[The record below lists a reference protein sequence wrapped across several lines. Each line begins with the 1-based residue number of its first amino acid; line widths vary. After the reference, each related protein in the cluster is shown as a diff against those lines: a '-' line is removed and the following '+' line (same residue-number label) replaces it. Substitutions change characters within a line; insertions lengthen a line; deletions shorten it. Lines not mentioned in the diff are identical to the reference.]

1 MSARRQ
7 RCRARSPPRCS
18 RCYAFAVD
26 AVAVGAPVR
35 AEVSRAR
42 VRLGDVLRDA
52 VSPAAEVD
60 LGPSP
65 QPGALRVLTRDDL
78 VMALTDARL
87 PIPAQLPSSVRITRR
102 VRALTADQLEQ
113 LVRDAVGDPPPVA
126 CVLAAVR
133 ASSCTTAAARGAI
146 RPRARAAPCSRPCG
160 ASARFASTPTALEAT
175 RRRLVGATLRRAMAE
190 RAPITDEDVAPTP
203 PIARGAAVQFELRRG
218 GLLVRGR
225 GTLER
230 AARIGEQVLVRLSA
244 ASTPVRGTLVSA
256 TEVVLEGAS

>member
-1 MSARRQ
+1 VRRLI
-7 RCRARSPPRCS
+7 
-18 RCYAFAVD
+18 
-26 AVAVGAPVR
+26 
-35 AEVSRAR
+35 E
-42 VRLGDVLRDA
+42 
-52 VSPAAEVD
+52 
-60 LGPSP
+60 
-65 QPGALRVLTRDDL
+65 
-78 VMALTDARL
+78 
-87 PIPAQLPSSVRITRR
+87 AQLPAGLALVSVTLTRAMGSEHASPGLVTVTLPRSLTPGRVSAKVTRPVGRSSRS
-102 VRALTADQLEQ
+102 AQ
-113 LVRDAVGDPPPVA
+113 VA
-126 CVLAAVR
+126 CVLAAVGPVIVVDH
-133 ASSCTTAAARGAI
+133 ALAEGAI
-146 RPRARAAPCSRPCG
+146 LTEADVVLVQQALPSG
-160 ASARFASTPTALEAT
+160 AVASTPTALEAT

>member
-1 MSARRQ
+1 
-7 RCRARSPPRCS
+7 
-18 RCYAFAVD
+18 
-26 AVAVGAPVR
+26 
-35 AEVSRAR
+35 
-42 VRLGDVLRDA
+42 
-52 VSPAAEVD
+52 
-60 LGPSP
+60 
-65 QPGALRVLTRDDL
+65 
-78 VMALTDARL
+78 
-87 PIPAQLPSSVRITRR
+87 
-102 VRALTADQLEQ
+102 
-113 LVRDAVGDPPPVA
+113 
-126 CVLAAVR
+126 VLAAVGPVIVVDH
-133 ASSCTTAAARGAI
+133 ALAEGAI
-146 RPRARAAPCSRPCG
+146 LTEADVVLVQQALPSG
-160 ASARFASTPTALEAT
+160 AVASTPTALEAT